1 MPPALVVTILI
12 SQGDGTVVNKTRAFG
27 AFQAR
32 LACAGCL
39 IAGASHPTGSDG
51 EHRHFCKRVYAHLEA
66 AGIPALVLRVPP
78 GSSPYCTA
86 PGAVLASARFDWAAP
101 VSGVLTKSRS
111 SIISNGLRLNQALR
125 LAGLISPHG
134 TSATVAGQ
142 DQVSGVAGRYATA
155 LFELALEA
163 NAVDPVLADLRQFN
177 TLLAENP
184 DLMRLVRSPVFGAEA
199 QSKALAAVLDKAE
212 IGGIAGQFLK
222 VVAANRRLFAVRDLI
237 KAYAALVARHKG
249 EVTAQVTVADSL
261 SDKYRSEIE
270 STLNTVTGKTV
281 RVDVKVDPSIIGGLV
296 VKLGSRMVD
305 SSLRS
310 KLNALKLAMKEV
322 G

>member
-1 MPPALVVTILI
+1 L
-12 SQGDGTVVNKTRAFG
+12 
-27 AFQAR
+27 
-32 LACAGCL
+32 
-39 IAGASHPTGSDG
+39 
-51 EHRHFCKRVYAHLEA
+51 
-66 AGIPALVLRVPP
+66 
-78 GSSPYCTA
+78 
-86 PGAVLASARFDWAAP
+86 
-101 VSGVLTKSRS
+101 
-111 SIISNGLRLNQALR
+111 
-125 LAGLISPHG
+125 LAGLIPPHG

-142 DQVSGVAGRYATA
+142 DQVSGVAERYATA

-184 DLMRLVRSPVFGAEA
+184 DLMRLVRSPVFGADA

-237 KAYAALVARHKG
+237 KAYAALAARHKG

-261 SDKYRSEIE
+261 SDEYRSEIE
-270 STLNTVTGKTV
+270 STLNAVTGKTV
-281 RVDVKVDPSIIGGLV
+281 RVDFKVDPSIIGGLV

-310 KLNALKLAMKEV
+310 KLNALRLAMKEV